1 MTGAYPER
9 LWPSL
14 RAAFCLAVIVFLVSP
29 MVIVAI
35 VSFSSAPFL
44 TFPPPGLSLQWYRK
58 LASSSV
64 WLDAIATSATIMVP
78 SATVATAAG
87 TAAAVGLA
95 RARIPG
101 AGLIAS
107 LIMAPMIV
115 PVIITAAAMLGVFRA
130 WGLQGTRA
138 GLILAHTTLAIP
150 YVVFTVLAALRL
162 VDDRLESAALT
173 LGATRWRAFWRVTFP
188 LILPAVLSGLLF
200 AMVISFDELVVSIF
214 LSSPTVRPV
223 TVQMWSD
230 VRGDVDPTIAAIG
243 TLLLAFSVCALLLET
258 ALNRQRTRPL
268 ETAGTGPRT
277 GPKTGPR
284 TGPSTGPRTGPRAA
298 R

>member
-1 MTGAYPER
+1 MTGVYSER

-14 RAAFCLAVIVFLVSP
+14 RAAICLGIIIFLIAPMAIVV
-29 MVIVAI
+29 M

-44 TFPPPGLSLQWYRK
+44 AFPPPGLSLQWYRK
-58 LASSSV
+58 LSSSSV
-64 WLDAIATSATIMVP
+64 WFEAIATSTTIMLP
-78 SATVATAAG
+78 SALIATAAG

-95 RARIPG
+95 RGRFPG
-101 AGLIAS
+101 GVLVAS
-107 LIMAPMIV
+107 LIMAPMVV
-115 PVIITAAAMLGVFRA
+115 PVIITAAAMLGAFRA
-130 WGLQGTRA
+130 WGLQGTRL

-150 YVVFTVLAALRL
+150 YVVFTVLAAIRL
-162 VDDRLESAALT
+162 VDDQLENAALT

-188 LILPAVLSGLLF
+188 LILPAVLSGMLF

-243 TLLLAFSVCALLLET
+243 ALLLAFSVGALLLET
-258 ALNRQRTRPL
+258 MLNRWRARPGMAVADGAVPQGV
-268 ETAGTGPRT
+268 TP
-277 GPKTGPR
+277 
-284 TGPSTGPRTGPRAA
+284 
-298 R
+298 

>member
-1 MTGAYPER
+1 MTGAYSER
-9 LWPSL
+9 LWPSV
-14 RAAFCLAVIVFLVSP
+14 RAAFCLAIVVFLISP

-35 VSFSSAPFL
+35 VSLSSAPFL

-64 WLDAIATSATIMVP
+64 WLDAIATSASIMVP

-101 AGLIAS
+101 AGVIAS

-115 PVIITAAAMLGVFRA
+115 PVIITAAAMLGVFRG
-130 WGLQGTRA
+130 WGLEGTRV
-138 GLILAHTTLAIP
+138 GLIFAHTTLAIP
-150 YVVFTVLAALRL
+150 YVVFTVLAAMRL
-162 VDDRLESAALT
+162 LDDRLESAALT
-173 LGATRWRAFWRVTFP
+173 LGATRWRAFWRITFP

-243 TLLLAFSVCALLLET
+243 TLLLVFSVSALLLET

-268 ETAGTGPRT
+268 VVATAAAGPGAGR
-277 GPKTGPR
+277 
-284 TGPSTGPRTGPRAA
+284 
-298 R
+298 

>member
-1 MTGAYPER
+1 MTGAYSER

-14 RAAFCLAVIVFLVSP
+14 RASFCLAIVVFLVSP

-64 WLDAIATSATIMVP
+64 WLDAIATSATIMLP

-115 PVIITAAAMLGVFRA
+115 PVIITGAAMLSVFRA

-150 YVVFTVLAALRL
+150 YVVFTVLAAMRL
-162 VDDRLESAALT
+162 VDDQLESAALT

-243 TLLLAFSVCALLLET
+243 ALLLAFSVCALLIET
-258 ALNRQRTRPL
+258 VLNRQRTRPL
-268 ETAGTGPRT
+268 VAETAGTNARIGPRI
-277 GPKTGPR
+277 GPG
-284 TGPSTGPRTGPRAA
+284 AA

>member
-1 MTGAYPER
+1 MSGINSDR
-9 LWPSL
+9 LWPWL
-14 RAAFCLAVIVFLVSP
+14 RACLCLAIVIFLISP
-29 MVIVAI
+29 MVIVVI

-58 LASSSV
+58 LASLPV
-64 WLDAIATSATIMVP
+64 WFDAISTSAKIMIP
-78 SATVATAAG
+78 SALIATAAG

-95 RARIPG
+95 RGSIPG
-101 AGLIAS
+101 AGVIAS
-107 LIMAPMIV
+107 VIMAPMVV
-115 PVIITAAAMLGVFRA
+115 PVIITAAAMLGVFRG
-130 WGLQGTRA
+130 WGLQGTLL
-138 GLILAHTTLAIP
+138 GLIFAHATLAIP
-150 YVVFTVLAALRL
+150 YVVFTVLAAMRL
-162 VDDRLESAALT
+162 VDQQLESAALT

-243 TLLLAFSVCALLLET
+243 ALLLTFSVGVLLLET
-258 ALNRQRTRPL
+258 VLNRQRTNPF
-268 ETAGTGPRT
+268 
-277 GPKTGPR
+277 
-284 TGPSTGPRTGPRAA
+284 AA
-298 R
+298 RAEGTAAQAAP

>member
-14 RAAFCLAVIVFLVSP
+14 RAAFCLGIIVFLVSP

-258 ALNRQRTRPL
+258 VLDRQRTRPL
-268 ETAGTGPRT
+268 VAATAGTGPRTGPRT

-284 TGPSTGPRTGPRAA
+284 TVPRAA

>member
-1 MTGAYPER
+1 MTGLSSDR
-9 LWPSL
+9 VWPFL
-14 RAAFCLAVIVFLVSP
+14 RAVICLAIIIFLIAP
-29 MVIVAI
+29 MVIVVI

-58 LASSSV
+58 LASLPV
-64 WLDAIATSATIMVP
+64 WLDAISTSATIMVP
-78 SATVATAAG
+78 SALIATGAG

-95 RARIPG
+95 RGRVPG
-101 AGLIAS
+101 ASAIAS
-107 LIMAPMIV
+107 LIMAPMVV

-130 WGLQGTRA
+130 WGLQGTLL
-138 GLILAHTTLAIP
+138 GLILAHATLAIP
-150 YVVFTVLAALRL
+150 YVVFTVLAAMRL
-162 VDDRLESAALT
+162 VDDQLESAALT
-173 LGATRWRAFWRVTFP
+173 LGATHWRAFWRVTFP

-243 TLLLAFSVCALLLET
+243 ALLLAFSVGVLLLE
-258 ALNRQRTRPL
+258 AVLNRERAKPL
-268 ETAGTGPRT
+268 TPEAESTAIQ
-277 GPKTGPR
+277 
-284 TGPSTGPRTGPRAA
+284 RAA
-298 R
+298 P

>member
-1 MTGAYPER
+1 MTGLSSDR
-9 LWPSL
+9 VWPFL
-14 RAAFCLAVIVFLVSP
+14 RAVICLAIIIFLIAP
-29 MVIVAI
+29 MVIVVI

-58 LASSSV
+58 LASLPV
-64 WLDAIATSATIMVP
+64 WLDAISTSATIMVP
-78 SATVATAAG
+78 SALIATGAG

-95 RARIPG
+95 RGRIPG
-101 AGLIAS
+101 ASVIAS
-107 LIMAPMIV
+107 LIMAPMVV

-130 WGLQGTRA
+130 WGLQGTLL
-138 GLILAHTTLAIP
+138 GLILAHATLAIP
-150 YVVFTVLAALRL
+150 YVVFTVLAAMRL
-162 VDDRLESAALT
+162 VDDQLESAALT

-230 VRGDVDPTIAAIG
+230 VRGEVDPTIAAIG
-243 TLLLAFSVCALLLET
+243 ALLLAFSVGVLLLE
-258 ALNRQRTRPL
+258 AILNRERAKPL
-268 ETAGTGPRT
+268 TPEAESTAIQ
-277 GPKTGPR
+277 
-284 TGPSTGPRTGPRAA
+284 RAA
-298 R
+298 S

>member
-1 MTGAYPER
+1 MTGLSSDR
-9 LWPSL
+9 VWPFL
-14 RAAFCLAVIVFLVSP
+14 RAVICLAIIIFLIAP
-29 MVIVAI
+29 MVIVVI

-58 LASSSV
+58 LASLPV
-64 WLDAIATSATIMVP
+64 WLDAISTSATIMVP
-78 SATVATAAG
+78 SALIATAAG

-95 RARIPG
+95 RGRVPG
-101 AGLIAS
+101 AGAIAS
-107 LIMAPMIV
+107 LIMAPMVV

-130 WGLQGTRA
+130 WGLQGTLL
-138 GLILAHTTLAIP
+138 GLILAHATLAVP
-150 YVVFTVLAALRL
+150 YVVFTVLAAMRL
-162 VDDRLESAALT
+162 VDGQLESAALT
-173 LGATRWRAFWRVTFP
+173 LGATHWRAFWRVTFP

-243 TLLLAFSVCALLLET
+243 ALLLAFSVAVLLLEA
-258 ALNRQRTRPL
+258 ALNRERAKPL
-268 ETAGTGPRT
+268 TPEAESTAIQ
-277 GPKTGPR
+277 
-284 TGPSTGPRTGPRAA
+284 RAA
-298 R
+298 P

>member
-1 MTGAYPER
+1 MTGLSSDR
-9 LWPSL
+9 VWPFL
-14 RAAFCLAVIVFLVSP
+14 RAVICLAIIIFLIAP
-29 MVIVAI
+29 MVIVVI

-58 LASSSV
+58 LASLPV
-64 WLDAIATSATIMVP
+64 WLDAISTSATIMVP
-78 SATVATAAG
+78 SALIATAAG

-95 RARIPG
+95 RGRVPG
-101 AGLIAS
+101 AGAIAS
-107 LIMAPMIV
+107 LIMAPMVV

-130 WGLQGTRA
+130 WGLQGTLL
-138 GLILAHTTLAIP
+138 GLILAHATLAVP
-150 YVVFTVLAALRL
+150 YVVFTVLAAMRL
-162 VDDRLESAALT
+162 VDGQLESAALT
-173 LGATRWRAFWRVTFP
+173 LGATHWRAFWRVTFP

-243 TLLLAFSVCALLLET
+243 ALLLAFSVGVLLLE
-258 ALNRQRTRPL
+258 AVLNRERAKPL
-268 ETAGTGPRT
+268 TPEAESTAIQ
-277 GPKTGPR
+277 
-284 TGPSTGPRTGPRAA
+284 RAA
-298 R
+298 P

>member
-1 MTGAYPER
+1 MTGLSSDR
-9 LWPSL
+9 VWPFL
-14 RAAFCLAVIVFLVSP
+14 RAVICLAIIIFLIAP
-29 MVIVAI
+29 MVIVVI

-58 LASSSV
+58 LASLPV
-64 WLDAIATSATIMVP
+64 WLDAISTSATIMVP
-78 SATVATAAG
+78 SALIATAAG

-95 RARIPG
+95 RGRVPG
-101 AGLIAS
+101 AGAIAS
-107 LIMAPMIV
+107 LIMAPMVV

-130 WGLQGTRA
+130 WGLQGTLL
-138 GLILAHTTLAIP
+138 GLILAHATLAVP
-150 YVVFTVLAALRL
+150 YVVFTVLAAMRL
-162 VDDRLESAALT
+162 VDDQLESAALT
-173 LGATRWRAFWRVTFP
+173 LGATHWRAFWRVTFP

-243 TLLLAFSVCALLLET
+243 ALLLAFSVGVLLLE
-258 ALNRQRTRPL
+258 AVLNRERAKPL
-268 ETAGTGPRT
+268 TPEAESTAIQ
-277 GPKTGPR
+277 
-284 TGPSTGPRTGPRAA
+284 RAA
-298 R
+298 P